1 MENRNFVIH
10 INTLKYIA
18 LFFVWIPAYSIYNW
32 IPMANRV
39 MLGLR
44 LLCSTI
50 IILKYFTPKL
60 RVEYLLIGAY
70 AFIEIISTYL
80 YNRTN
85 LFNALE
91 FCICII
97 SMCMFF
103 VNLGREHQVQFR
115 KAVVFWG
122 IIYAIGIAIT
132 CFATPGSMREDLGL
146 HFFVSSRA
154 NSAQAMICVLAL
166 LFALD
171 YKLYGK
177 PQVTS
182 LLVLLLTGI
191 SMIGLHSGQGI
202 IMLSIVI
209 AVLLIFTRKKSDKLV
224 RLVSPIGIALLNILL
239 NWLIISQVYMKIK
252 PITYFIT
259 TVLKKDVTL
268 TGRDIIYNNIVYIF
282 LKSPLLGFGYKNSVV
297 ENSLSHFA
305 EGYNS
310 AHNSP
315 FQILIEVGIIG
326 FVIFFV
332 LIFWILMQLEQKKTK
347 ECYIVYGCIV
357 AFLIGGIT
365 SLAYY
370 NIYFYVLISFG
381 IGMYYSTDR
390 TYDKCLQEW
399 I

>member
-1 MENRNFVIH
+1 MENRKFVIH
-10 INTLKYIA
+10 INTLKYIM
-18 LFFVWIPAYSIYNW
+18 LFFIWIPAYSLYSF

-44 LLCSTI
+44 LLCSII
-50 IILKYFTPKL
+50 IILKYFTLKW
-60 RVEYLLIGAY
+60 RIEYLLIGAY
-70 AFIEIISTYL
+70 ALVEIISTYL
-80 YNRTN
+80 YNRVN
-85 LFNALE
+85 LFNVIE
-91 FCICII
+91 FCICIM
-97 SMCMFF
+97 SMCIFF
-103 VNLGREHQVQFR
+103 INLGRERQAQFR

-122 IIYAIGIAIT
+122 VIYAIGITIT
-132 CFATPGSMREDLGL
+132 CFATPRGVREDLGL

-154 NSAQAMICVLAL
+154 NSAQTMICVLAL

-177 PQVTS
+177 PQMTS
-182 LLVLLLTGI
+182 LLVLLLTGL
-191 SMIGLHSGQGI
+191 SMLGLHSGQGI
-202 IMLSIVI
+202 IMLGIVI
-209 AVLLIFTRKKSDKLV
+209 VVLLIFTRKKSDKLV
-224 RLVSPIGIALLNILL
+224 RLISPVGIALLNIFL
-239 NWLIISQVYMKIK
+239 NWLVISQVYLKIK

-259 TVLKKDVTL
+259 NILQKDVTL

-282 LKSPLLGFGYKNSVV
+282 LKNPLLGFGYKNSIV

-332 LIFWILMQLEQKKTK
+332 LILWILMQLEQKKTK
-347 ECYIVYGCIV
+347 ECYVAYGCIV

-370 NIYFYVLISFG
+370 NIYFYVLVSFS
-381 IGMYYSTDR
+381 IGMYYSADS
-390 TYDKCLQEW
+390 TYENCLRERK
-399 I
+399 